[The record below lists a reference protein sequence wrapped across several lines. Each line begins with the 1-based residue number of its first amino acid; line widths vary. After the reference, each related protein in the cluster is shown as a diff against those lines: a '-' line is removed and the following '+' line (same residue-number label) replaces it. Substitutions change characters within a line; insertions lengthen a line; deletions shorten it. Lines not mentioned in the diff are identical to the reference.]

1 MDHKRFTYRIVW
13 SDEDQEFVGLCTEFP
28 SLSWLHATMEGAL
41 KGIVRLV
48 AEVVADMESAGEDVP
63 QPISARSYSG
73 KFLVRIPPERHRM
86 LAQEAAEAGVSINR
100 LVSARLSGGWMES
113 RTDTPLVPA
122 AAAKRARR
130 ARRSRAVA

>member
-1 MDHKRFTYRIVW
+1 MDHKRYTYRIVW

-41 KGIVRLV
+41 KGIVEMV
-48 AEVVADMESAGEDVP
+48 AEVVADMESAGVDIP

-113 RTDTPLVPA
+113 RTDTPRAPA
-122 AAAKRARR
+122 AAAKRPRR

>member
-1 MDHKRFTYRIVW
+1 MDHKRYTYRIVW

-41 KGIVRLV
+41 KGIVEMV
-48 AEVVADMESAGEDVP
+48 AEVLADMESAGEDIP

-113 RTDTPLVPA
+113 GTDMPRAPA
-122 AAAKRARR
+122 AAAKRPRR
-130 ARRSRAVA
+130 TRRSRAVA